1 MIWAFD
7 VDQRSAMTSPAG
19 SPPRRSQRE
28 LLLRPIGR
36 TVYWMPPY
44 CLTEDEMELLA
55 SRTLE
60 IVACA

>member
-7 VDQRSAMTSPAG
+7 VGSERDDVARWVAADALQRGM
-19 SPPRRSQRE
+19 
-28 LLLRPIGR
+28 LLRPIGR

-44 CLTEDEMELLA
+44 CLTEDEMEMLA

-60 IVACA
+60 IVSCA